1 MPHTIEVIGRN
12 GYIYDATPLR
22 GDLVVVGKW
31 IVRIQDGKVKDT
43 VARATRANK
52 KSIRAR

>member
-1 MPHTIEVIGRN
+1 MTKQIEVIGRN
-12 GYIYDATPLR
+12 GYTYNATPLR
-22 GDLVVVGKW
+22 GDLAIVGTW

-52 KSIRAR
+52 KAIRAR